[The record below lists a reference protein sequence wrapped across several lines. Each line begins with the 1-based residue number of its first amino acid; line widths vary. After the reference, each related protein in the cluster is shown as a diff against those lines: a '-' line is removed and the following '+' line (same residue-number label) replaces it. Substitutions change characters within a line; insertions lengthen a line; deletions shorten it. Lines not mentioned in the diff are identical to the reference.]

1 VSEPDITPDEAVE
14 PEVDAPETGADDALE
29 TPTETQERLYAG
41 KYTSPDEL
49 EKGYGEASAA
59 MTRAQQEAAELRE
72 QIAEYEAAQ
81 NAPDPFNPLANYGL
95 DDDDWKNVARSVET
109 NPEETL
115 KWAMSD
121 EIARAYPDMK
131 QAVTRYW
138 TSIDPWSASQHAA
151 KEAFAE
157 EAARIEN
164 LQAQWDQRTATEK
177 QERQAAAVVAASDEI
192 HHFPDFE
199 KHRHRIAELIAAN
212 AAHDDDPRFA
222 DPKLMVDY
230 AKTMYA
236 RAVLEE
242 HERQIAA
249 QAAGDEPT
257 PAAKGAKARTATR
270 STASAAAQ
278 TGDPVMQAYLDAM
291 SAAS

>member
-1 VSEPDITPDEAVE
+1 VSEPDITPDEGVE
-14 PEVDAPETGADDALE
+14 PEVDAPEGGADDAVE

-41 KYTSPDEL
+41 QYKTIEDFEA
-49 EKGYGEASAA
+49 GHGEARATL
-59 MTRAQQEAAELRE
+59 TRAQQEAADLRA

-81 NAPDPFNPLANYGL
+81 NTPDPFNPLANFGL

-109 NPEETL
+109 NPQETL
-115 KWAMSD
+115 AWAMSD
-121 EIARAYPDMK
+121 EIKRAYPDM
-131 QAVTRYW
+131 QRAVTQYW
-138 TSIDPWSASQHAA
+138 TSVDPWSASQHAA
-151 KEAFAE
+151 REAFAE
-157 EAARIEN
+157 EAARIES

-242 HERQIAA
+242 HERQVAA
-249 QAAGDEPT
+249 QAAGEEPT
-257 PAAKGAKARTATR
+257 PAKGAKARTATR